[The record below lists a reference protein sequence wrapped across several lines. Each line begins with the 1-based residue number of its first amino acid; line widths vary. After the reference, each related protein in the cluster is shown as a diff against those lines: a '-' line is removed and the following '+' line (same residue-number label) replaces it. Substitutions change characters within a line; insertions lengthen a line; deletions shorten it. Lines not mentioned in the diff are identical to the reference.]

1 MKRTAHKFA
10 EIWKDGSHFVMKT
23 RGGKYVE
30 ISNPTS
36 REFIQIGGEYDTA
49 AEAMAAAAPRLAKF
63 IKEKVIT
70 DV

>member
-1 MKRTAHKFA
+1 
-10 EIWKDGSHFVMKT
+10 MKT